1 MTGPGP
7 DGGPV
12 HPQLLRPRRGVERTT
27 STELF
32 FDLVYVFTI
41 TQLSHYLSEDLSWRG
56 AGRTA
61 VLLGLVW
68 LVWIYTVWMGNW
80 LHPDRA
86 PVRATLLVVTL
97 GSLLLAAALPTAFGD
112 DGLLFAGA
120 YAAVQVGRTLFVLWA
135 IRGQPWLGDSFRQC
149 VVWIS
154 GTGALAVVGGLVD
167 SPVRELIWIGV
178 IVVDAVGLA
187 TGFPVPGMGRSK
199 PEHWR
204 VEGGHLAER
213 CQAFILIALGESI
226 LITGGTLTQRLD
238 RVTIGAFL
246 LAFAGSVAL
255 WWVYF
260 DRAQA
265 GTAVLAGA
273 GERAGGLSRLLFNY
287 LHPVMVAGIVV
298 TAVGDERLL
307 HAPGESVDRASAL
320 VVLGG
325 PALFLAGHAAYQ
337 MVLGYAGVTA
347 RVAAALL
354 LLALSPAAVAVRVPV
369 AVAAGGALLI
379 TVAVIAADWVSGRRA
394 PSRGPQS
401 RGPRSPLR

>member
-1 MTGPGP
+1 MTGGP
-7 DGGPV
+7 L

-41 TQLSHYLSEDLSWRG
+41 TQLSHYLAKNLSWQG
-56 AGRTA
+56 VGRTA
-61 VLLGLVW
+61 VLLGLIW
-68 LVWIYTVWMGNW
+68 LVWIYTVWAGNW

-86 PVRATLLVVTL
+86 PVRTTLLVVTL
-97 GSLLLAAALPTAFGD
+97 GSLLLAAALPTAFGAN
-112 DGLLFAGA
+112 GLLFAAA
-120 YAAVQVGRTLFVLWA
+120 YAAVQVGRTAFSMWA
-135 IRGQPWLGDSFRQC
+135 IRGEPWLGDSFRQC
-149 VVWIS
+149 VVWVT
-154 GTGALAVVGGLVD
+154 GTSALAIIGGLVD
-167 SPVRELIWIGV
+167 APARELIWIAV
-178 IVVDAVGLA
+178 IVVDSVGLA
-187 TGFPVPGMGRSK
+187 TGFPVPGMGRST

-238 RVTIGAFL
+238 RVTIAAFL

-265 GTAVLAGA
+265 STAALAAA
-273 GERAGGLSRLLFNY
+273 GERAGRLSRLVFNY
-287 LHPVMVAGIVV
+287 LHPVMVGGIVV

-307 HAPGESVDRASAL
+307 HDPGEPVGWASAL

-337 MVLGYAGVTA
+337 MALGEAGVVA
-347 RVAAALL
+347 RVAATLL
-354 LLALSPAAVAVRVPV
+354 LLALSPAAVALRAPV
-369 AVAAGGALLI
+369 ALVAGVALLI
-379 TVAVIAADWVSGRRA
+379 TVGVIVADRVSARRA
-394 PSRGPQS
+394 AQS